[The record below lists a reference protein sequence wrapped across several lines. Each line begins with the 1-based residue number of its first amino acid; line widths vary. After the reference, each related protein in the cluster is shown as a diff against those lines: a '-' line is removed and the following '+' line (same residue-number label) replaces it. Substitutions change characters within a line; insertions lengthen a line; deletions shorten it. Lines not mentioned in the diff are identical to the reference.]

1 MWWPG
6 ARTTRA
12 QVKKGKTGEA
22 GSGAGSTFH
31 SFCVN
36 TATYATWVGYF
47 LIIVVEVGAGSA
59 TTGDSSFGALEGSPF
74 GTGSRAPSSRAL
86 VTVEARRDGSIAFS
100 GASERLTFTKLEPK
114 AVAAKAGR
122 GEG

>member
-1 MWWPG
+1 M
-6 ARTTRA
+6 
-12 QVKKGKTGEA
+12 KKGKTGEA

-74 GTGSRAPSSRAL
+74 GTGSRAL
-86 VTVEARRDGSIAFS
+86 VTGEARRDDSIAFS

-114 AVAAKAGR
+114 GVAAKAGR